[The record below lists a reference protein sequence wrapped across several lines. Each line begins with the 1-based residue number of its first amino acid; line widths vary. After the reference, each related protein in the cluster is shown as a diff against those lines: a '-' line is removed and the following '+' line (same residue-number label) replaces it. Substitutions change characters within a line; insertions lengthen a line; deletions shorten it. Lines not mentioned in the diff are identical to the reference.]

1 MLTLDWNVPRAA
13 TWTLLGRQAVFRA
26 TPLRDLVGLRMLNE
40 RMFAVVHGVY
50 GLVTLLVVG
59 VGLYGLMT
67 FLVASR
73 RREIAIRVAVG
84 AQRSGVLGSRQLDLL
99 VLVSTTLVLAL
110 IAAVAAFVPAQRAL
124 ALRPTE
130 ALRHE

>member
-1 MLTLDWNVPRAA
+1 LGIGAA
-13 TWTLLGRQAVFRA
+13 MAGAKLVNSYVF
-26 TPLRDLVGLRMLNE
+26 
-40 RMFAVVHGVY
+40 
-50 GLVTLLVVG
+50 
-59 VGLYGLMT
+59 
-67 FLVASR
+67 
-73 RREIAIRVAVG
+73 
-84 AQRSGVLGSRQLDLL
+84 GSRQLDLL